1 MDALNDNIDVK
12 KIRTDQYST
21 TTPSREDAE
30 TAVRVLLAWAG
41 DDPDREGL
49 KDTPKRVV
57 NAYEELFSGYS
68 KNPEQH
74 LEKIFK
80 DVGGYD
86 ELIMVREIPFRSH
99 CEHHILPFFGNVHIA
114 YYPSTGVIGLSKLAR
129 VVDVFAKRLQTQE
142 NLTSQIGQ
150 ALESSLKPQGVAVMV
165 DAEHLCMSMRGIQKT
180 GTSTVTTW
188 FSGKFKGNSN
198 EQSRFMKLIN
208 S

>member
-1 MDALNDNIDVK
+1 MDALKENIDVTMLSDSK
-12 KIRTDQYST
+12 NST

-30 TAVRVLLAWAG
+30 AAVRVLLAWAG
-41 DDPDREGL
+41 DDPNREGL
-49 KDTPKRVV
+49 RETPKRVV
-57 NAYEELFSGYS
+57 NAYEELFSGYQ
-68 KNPEQH
+68 KKPEQY
-74 LEKIFK
+74 LDKIFK
-80 DVGGYD
+80 EVGGYD
-86 ELIMVREIPFRSH
+86 EIIMVREIPFRSH

-150 ALESSLKPQGVAVMV
+150 TLEASLKPLGVAIMI

-198 EQSRFMKLIN
+198 EQSRFMKLVN